1 MKSKSIAKKIIIIA
15 LIIAAAVIVSPFAY
29 TEYCLISNDYT
40 KAGDISKI
48 IKVNDDSE
56 YEVLRT
62 VRNQQGEDEQVVVAR
77 DLSEFTSLV
86 RAEYDG
92 NRAIFTLSNGRKCQM
107 IHEGKNTAFCGK
119 LYDYNIFVFRGITV
133 GELLA
138 DDNRICVY

>member
-1 MKSKSIAKKIIIIA
+1 MKSKSKAKKIIIIA
-15 LIIAAAVIVSPFAY
+15 LIAVIAVIISPFIY
-29 TEYCLISNDYT
+29 TEYSLISNDYT

-62 VRNQQGEDEQVVVAR
+62 VRNQRGEDEQVVVAK

-92 NRAIFTLSNGRKCQM
+92 NQAMFTLSDGRKCRM
-107 IHEGKNTAFCGK
+107 IHEGKSTAFCGR
-119 LYDYNIFVFRGITV
+119 LYDYNIFVFKGITI

-138 DDNRICVY
+138 DDNRICAY